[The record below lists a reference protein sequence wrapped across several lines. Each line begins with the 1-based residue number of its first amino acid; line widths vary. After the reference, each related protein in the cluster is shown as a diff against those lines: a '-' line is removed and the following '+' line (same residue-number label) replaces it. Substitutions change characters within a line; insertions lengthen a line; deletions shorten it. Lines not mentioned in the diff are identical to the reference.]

1 MTTKLFQ
8 YLFSKVFVLVNLL
21 EYVPTTMPV
30 LFKRRKIPMDT
41 RSYPI
46 LADLFLLLLEADF
59 SG

>member
-1 MTTKLFQ
+1 MTTKFFQ
-8 YLFSKVFVLVNLL
+8 YFFSKVFALVYLL
-21 EYVPTTMPV
+21 EYVPTTIPV

-41 RSYPI
+41 RCDPI